1 MAQKTS
7 PSQQPVRSDVGTDYA
22 LMALAAGAAAIALVY
37 LILI

>member
-7 PSQQPVRSDVGTDYA
+7 SSRLTRSDVGTDYA
-22 LMALAAGAAAIALVY
+22 LIVAATGAAVLALIY